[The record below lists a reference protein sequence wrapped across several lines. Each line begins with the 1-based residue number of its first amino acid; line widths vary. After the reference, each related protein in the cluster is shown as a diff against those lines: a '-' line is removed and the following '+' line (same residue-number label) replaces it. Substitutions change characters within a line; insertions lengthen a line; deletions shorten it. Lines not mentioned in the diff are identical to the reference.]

1 MVNRDELGFQ
11 FLIIG
16 LILTVS
22 AYGFSFI
29 LTTTADYCIVDGI
42 RDSLNM
48 TKLENCITRTS
59 DFNMIT
65 YYVGFI
71 GIILLAGSS
80 VLFSKISFKKSS
92 KQL

>member
-1 MVNRDELGFQ
+1 MVNRDEAGFQ

-29 LTTTADYCIVDGI
+29 LTTTTDYCIVDGI
-42 RDSLNM
+42 RDSLNIK
-48 TKLENCITRTS
+48 KLENCLTT

-65 YYVGFI
+65 YYVGFV
-71 GIILLAGSS
+71 GIILLAVSS
-80 VLFSKISFKKSS
+80 VSFSKVSFKK
-92 KQL
+92 LRR

>member
-11 FLIIG
+11 FLIVG

-29 LTTTADYCIVDGI
+29 LTTTTDYCIVDGI

-48 TKLENCITRTS
+48 TKLENCITKTS
-59 DFNMIT
+59 NLNMST
-65 YYVGFI
+65 YYAGFT
-71 GIILLAGSS
+71 GIILLAISS
-80 VLFSKISFKKSS
+80 VLFSKVSFKK
-92 KQL
+92 LRR